1 MTTKAEITELASR
14 LREAANLGEPVAV
27 VAVTL
32 VQLFADELKESL
44 VSADGNDMLR
54 LQGAVRHFQR
64 LHKELTQ
71 KPPQTTRAE

>member
-1 MTTKAEITELASR
+1 MTTKVEIAELASR
-14 LREAANLGEPVAV
+14 LREAANLGEPLAQSAVA
-27 VAVTL
+27 L
-32 VQLFADELKESL
+32 VQLMCEDMKESL
-44 VSADGNDMLR
+44 VAADGNDMLR